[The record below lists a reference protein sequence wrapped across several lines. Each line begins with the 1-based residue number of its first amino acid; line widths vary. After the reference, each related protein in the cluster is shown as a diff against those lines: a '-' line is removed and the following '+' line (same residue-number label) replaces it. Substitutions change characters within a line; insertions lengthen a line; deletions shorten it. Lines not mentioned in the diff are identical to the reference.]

1 MKNFYSFIVE
11 AEDKAAEE
19 PKRLSD
25 DAVTVFGRHQPP
37 HLGHKKTLDHASKL
51 AGSIGD
57 KAPGDQQFYTSRSMD
72 PKKNPLPFQMKLKF
86 LQKMFPEHAQKWD
99 PDENVRTI
107 LDAATKAHG
116 KGYKNFHFV
125 GGGDRRQPMEDLMR
139 RYNGNLYQFDNI
151 YSHSAGERE
160 ENSDDP
166 IANLSASKLRNLV
179 AKGDIE
185 KFTEGMPL
193 GKNFTAKD
201 IKELFDAVQ
210 MFGEKNKQMSSE
222 EVRELYRTGYIFNEG
237 DSVTSDISGLTGQIH
252 RRGANH
258 LICVTEDDIMFKCFI
273 DEVSINN

>member
-1 MKNFYSFIVE
+1 MS
-11 AEDKAAEE
+11 DK
-19 PKRLSD
+19 
-25 DAVTVFGRHQPP
+25 
-37 HLGHKKTLDHASKL
+37 
-51 AGSIGD
+51 
-57 KAPGDQQFYTSRSMD
+57 
-72 PKKNPLPFQMKLKF
+72 
-86 LQKMFPEHAQKWD
+86 
-99 PDENVRTI
+99 
-107 LDAATKAHG
+107 
-116 KGYKNFHFV
+116 KNFHFV